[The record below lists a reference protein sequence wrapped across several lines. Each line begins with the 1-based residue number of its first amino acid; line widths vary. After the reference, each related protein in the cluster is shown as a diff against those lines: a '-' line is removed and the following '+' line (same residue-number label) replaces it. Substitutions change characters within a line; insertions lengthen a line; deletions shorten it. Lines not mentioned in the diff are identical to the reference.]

1 MYKLNKNNYSISKII
16 KSFIHWLKRK
26 SILIL
31 TAFMVG
37 ISNGMYQEDEMIN
50 DNQNKKEQEQKENND
65 NLFE

>member
-1 MYKLNKNNYSISKII
+1 
-16 KSFIHWLKRK
+16 
-26 SILIL
+26 
-31 TAFMVG
+31 MVG